1 MNENKELAGQ
11 EPRSKIPPSMKR
23 YFWRIGI
30 FIAAYLVI
38 LIGGLSLKN
47 SANPP
52 EGFFAYFLAI
62 STALPICGVF
72 WTIFRLLVELED
84 EYQRFL
90 VAKQIM
96 LATVVTLCAATIWQ
110 FMNVYGLMTEGPQ
123 WLGVIWLAMFG
134 IAGCIVRWRA

>member
-1 MNENKELAGQ
+1 MNQTDERGQ
-11 EPRSKIPPSMKR
+11 QAPKQAIPPSMKR

-30 FIAAYLVI
+30 FMTAYMAI

-52 EGFFAYFLAI
+52 EGLFAYFLAI
-62 STALPICGVF
+62 LTALPICGVF
-72 WTIFRLLVELED
+72 WAVFRLLVEMED

-96 LATVVTLCAATIWQ
+96 IATAVTLCAATIWQ
-110 FMNVYGLMTEGPQ
+110 FLNVYDLAQEGPQ
-123 WLGVIWLAMFG
+123 WLGVLWLVMFG
-134 IAGCIVRWRA
+134 IAGGIVRWRA